1 MAKAPAKTTE
11 NNNSVSGFI
20 KTVDDKR
27 KQADSFELISLFEE
41 ATGFPAKMWGP
52 AIIGFG
58 SYHYRYATGHEG
70 DAPMAGFSPRKNAI
84 TIYLATD
91 FAKRDELLQ
100 KLGKHKISKACIYFN
115 KLEDIQVPV
124 LKKMISESVK
134 HMKRKYK

>member
-11 NNNSVSGFI
+11 NNNSVSAFI

-27 KQADSFELISLFEE
+27 KQADSFELVSLFEE

-91 FAKRDELLQ
+91 FPKRDELLQ

-115 KLEDIQVPV
+115 KLENIQVPV

-134 HMKRKYK
+134 YMKVKYK